1 MGGSSSK
8 PNMTLDEELRECMKK
23 CRDINLNKAEARQKQ
38 INKKIIQRDA
48 EALVRKE
55 SAQYQQKR
63 NREKAEL
70 GQGINMGIETSVAA
84 MKRGGASKKKSR
96 RYTKRKSV
104 KRKNSLKKSQKKRR
118 NRKIRRNKK
127 K

>member
-1 MGGSSSK
+1 MGGSASK

-38 INKKIIQRDA
+38 INKKIIQKDA
-48 EALVRKE
+48 EDLVRQE

-63 NREKAEL
+63 NREKAER
-70 GQGINMGIETSVAA
+70 GQGIDVGIETSVAA
-84 MKRGGASKKKSR
+84 IKRGGASKKKSR
-96 RYTKRKSV
+96 RSTKRKSV
-104 KRKNSLKKSQKKRR
+104 KRKNSLKKSLKKRR
-118 NRKIRRNKK
+118 NRRNKK

>member
-8 PNMTLDEELRECMKK
+8 PNMTLNEELRECMKK
-23 CRDINLNKAEARQKQ
+23 CRDVNLNKAEARQKQ
-38 INKKIIQRDA
+38 INKKIIQKDA
-48 EALVRKE
+48 EDLVRQE

-63 NREKAEL
+63 NQEKAER
-70 GQGINMGIETSVAA
+70 GQGIDVGIATSVAA
-84 MKRGGASKKKSR
+84 IKNGGASKKRFR
-96 RYTKRKSV
+96 RSSKRKSV
-104 KRKNSLKKSQKKRR
+104 KRKNSLKKSLKKRR